1 MHTFLLVFLLLGLA
15 LVVLALLIWRYVD
28 ALKKEEALRHKRCPT
43 CRGLGRKEVS
53 LGSVPSPEKCPSC
66 QGTGMRRAA

>member
-1 MHTFLLVFLLLGLA
+1 MQMFLLGVVLLV
-15 LVVLALLIWRYVD
+15 LVLTVLALWRFT
-28 ALKKEEALRHKRCPT
+28 ANLKKEEALRGKRCPT

-53 LGSVPSPEKCPSC
+53 PESAIPSAEACPSC